1 MYLVSKINQLEIIN
15 LLIKNSKVSYFIIQ
29 EVIMKQT
36 YFRKLD
42 IHVLVK
48 RLKKE
53 QLSVGII
60 ENISTTL
67 QGKELYITHIP
78 TVRGTVEST

>member
-1 MYLVSKINQLEIIN
+1 
-15 LLIKNSKVSYFIIQ
+15 
-29 EVIMKQT
+29 MKQT

-60 ENISTTL
+60 ENITTTL
-67 QGKELYITHIP
+67 QGKELYISHIP

>member
-1 MYLVSKINQLEIIN
+1 MYLVSKINLLEIIN
-15 LLIKNSKVSYFIIQ
+15 LLIRNSKVSYFIIQ

-36 YFRKLD
+36 YFGKLD

-60 ENISTTL
+60 ENITTTL
-67 QGKELYITHIP
+67 QGKELYISIYRP
-78 TVRGTVEST
+78 SEEM